1 MKKLFVVVALF
12 CSVFATPMA
21 YAAEST
27 SLTWERSQMHQVQI
41 DPDISAEIS
50 SLDLIGQGET
60 IQFSPAG
67 KGDKNRD
74 LFRVLIPS
82 SFQLGQYSVHAVMQD
97 GTFKDF
103 ASVRIVEYQSEGYS
117 PLTDTATVATLSV
130 TLFSLLAVWGLRD
143 EPARRD
149 EDEYEND
156 QSTFE
161 GADGGEIGRGAQG
174 QRNHRRGLISSIELD
189 QWRSVATITTNRVS
203 PLLSRLIAD
212 GSYLQFSLGSLVLV
226 LPVIGGLL
234 GGLAFQ
240 DIQGIGSI
248 TTPSLTIS
256 LAIILLGALDAGAG
270 FMAAVVFGL
279 CAYTSG
285 RFGNVYDV
293 RTFLGLAVLWFSPA
307 LIANA
312 TRSMRRSRRDS
323 NTWERVTD
331 VIVGSFIAGW
341 VVHSMV
347 LALNGLAHLHLP
359 LEKHANTIGI
369 AASATIAL
377 RYLLEGYVNK
387 KSHYYLAYLSP
398 RTLNNQNSYFRLGN
412 WFTKSF
418 FFLFFA
424 TSFLGITWQIWA
436 GLFII
441 IFPSVMKVVKE
452 KFPNVPTLFQLI
464 PVGIPSM
471 VIMTLFGRAYYEY
484 LNGLALNPATASRT
498 IFILAALPGFIWG
511 ILRLFGRNPKSGEV
525 RWYMRPRLTAFYR
538 VGGVAMFATYIGL
551 TVGLVG

>member
-1 MKKLFVVVALF
+1 MKKLFVATIVFFLAL
-12 CSVFATPMA
+12 ATPIA
-21 YAAEST
+21 CAAEEA
-27 SLTWERSQMHQVQI
+27 SLTWERSQMHQVEI
-41 DPDISAEIS
+41 ETSISAEIA

-67 KGDKNRD
+67 KKSNSRD
-74 LFRVLIPS
+74 LFQVLIPS
-82 SFQLGQYSVHAVMQD
+82 SFELGEYSVRGVLQD
-97 GTFKDF
+97 GSYKNF
-103 ASVRIVEYQSEGYS
+103 ANVRIVEYQSEGYS

-130 TLFSLLAVWGLRD
+130 TLFSLLAAWGLRD
-143 EPARRD
+143 DPARRED
-149 EDEYEND
+149 DEYEDD
-156 QSTFE
+156 QSTFD
-161 GADGGEIGRGAQG
+161 GADGGEIGRGAQDA
-174 QRNHRRGLISSIELD
+174 RNHRRGLISSIELD

-212 GSYLQFSLGSLVLV
+212 GSYLQFSLGSLVLA

-256 LAIILLGALDAGAG
+256 LAIILLATFDAAAG
-270 FMAAVVFGL
+270 FIAATVFGL

-285 RFGNVYDV
+285 AFGNVYDI
-293 RTFLGLAVLWFSPA
+293 RTFLGMAVLWFSPA

-323 NTWERVTD
+323 NTWERATD
-331 VIVGSFIAGW
+331 VIVGSLITGW
-341 VVHSMV
+341 VVHSLV
-347 LALNGLAHLHLP
+347 LALNGLAHLRLP
-359 LEKHANTIGI
+359 LEQHANSIGI
-369 AASATIAL
+369 AVGAAIAV

-387 KSHYYLAYLSP
+387 KNHYYLAYLSP
-398 RTLNNQNSYFRLGN
+398 RTLNNQGSYFRLGN
-412 WFTKSF
+412 WFTKAF

-424 TSFLGITWQIWA
+424 TSFLGMTWQIWA

-441 IFPSVMKVVKE
+441 IFPSVTKVVKE

-464 PVGIPSM
+464 PVGIPSL
-471 VIMTLFGRAYYEY
+471 VVMTIFGRAYYEY

-498 IFILAALPGFIWG
+498 IFILAALPGFILG
-511 ILRLFGRNPKSGEV
+511 ILRLFGREPKPGEV
-525 RWYMRPRLTAFYR
+525 RWYMRPQLTALYR
-538 VGGVAMFATYIGL
+538 VGGVAMFATYIAL
-551 TVGLVG
+551 TVGFVG